1 MHELIK
7 ILKYRLLWLNI
18 LLSILFVVVSFFINE
33 VSAILFV
40 LISNLFDILGYHFS
54 LIRRSK
60 ELPEKIIIR
69 SYRINQFLFDLLLLL
84 LIGIQF
90 DWVAALAGWIM
101 KEFGLQDVFYYLFLK
116 EKLPVKWNWMKW
128 TPLGFIKGDLTKN
141 EIVIQAVVGVIISV
155 ILLIVR

>member
-1 MHELIK
+1 
-7 ILKYRLLWLNI
+7 
-18 LLSILFVVVSFFINE
+18 
-33 VSAILFV
+33 
-40 LISNLFDILGYHFS
+40 
-54 LIRRSK
+54 
-60 ELPEKIIIR
+60 
-69 SYRINQFLFDLLLLL
+69 
-84 LIGIQF
+84 
-90 DWVAALAGWIM
+90 M